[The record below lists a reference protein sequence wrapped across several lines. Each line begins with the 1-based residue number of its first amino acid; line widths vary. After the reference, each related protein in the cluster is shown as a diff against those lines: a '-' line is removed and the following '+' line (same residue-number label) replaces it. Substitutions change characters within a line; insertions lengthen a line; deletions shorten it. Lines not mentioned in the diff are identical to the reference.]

1 MQTVTINRRTYEI
14 LEESKPYFLGRWFR
28 RDTNG
33 TPHTVTVTSGAQVY
47 FLTEDATSVTVRF
60 TCPPCMGEICY
71 AYTVDGGAPV
81 RCSISQTVIPLP
93 DNGRHAVCLITD
105 ELPDGE
111 GKWFEEVIFALES
124 ITPSEGGQLWGIKP
138 CAPLV
143 FFYGDSIT
151 EGVHVITDEDHAW
164 RNSATY
170 AYPWVCAQE
179 LSAIPYYIG
188 YGGSGFLRTGWF
200 QTMEVAMDY
209 LSCAHRVDE
218 SSYANQR
225 PDLIIINHGTNDM
238 DYPMMEFLYA
248 MQSTMSLLYRRYPD
262 VPVVYVIPLQQTH
275 ATIIRRVMSEY
286 PNAYII
292 ESDSWPMSFT
302 DGIHPNAAGANSMG
316 KRVAEEIRK
325 LNLL

>member
-14 LEESKPYFLGRWFR
+14 LEESKPYFLGRWFG
-28 RDTNG
+28 RDVNG
-33 TPHTVTVTSGAQVY
+33 IPHTVTATSGAQAY
-47 FLTEDATSVTVRF
+47 FLTEGAGSVTVRF
-60 TCPPCMGEICY
+60 TNPSCRGEMCY
-71 AYTVDGGAPV
+71 AYTVDGGIPV
-81 RCSISQTVIPLP
+81 RCPISQTVIPLP
-93 DNGRHAVCLITD
+93 SNDRHAVCLITD

-124 ITPSEGGQLWGIKP
+124 VTPSEGGQLWGIKP
-138 CAPLV
+138 CVPIV

-151 EGVHVITDEDHAW
+151 EGVHVITDEDHAL

-170 AYPWVCAQE
+170 AYPWVCARE
-179 LSAIPYYIG
+179 LGVIPYYIG
-188 YGGSGFLRTGWF
+188 YGGSGYLRTGWF
-200 QTMEVAMDY
+200 QTMEVAMDW
-209 LSCAHRVDE
+209 LSCSHRVDE
-218 SSYANQR
+218 SPYADQR

-238 DYPMMEFLYA
+238 DYSMMEFLSA

-275 ATIIRRVMSEY
+275 AAIIRRIMSEY
-286 PNAYII
+286 PNGYII

-302 DGIHPNAAGANSMG
+302 DGIHPNAAGAYRMG

-325 LNLL
+325 LKLL